1 MNEQKSF
8 VEEEE
13 KGILYIV
20 PTPIGNLQDMTFRAV
35 DTLRTVHFI
44 AAEDTRQTKKLLNH
58 FDIHTPL
65 VSYHEHNKETSGEK
79 IIAALLE
86 GKHVALVSDAG
97 TPTISDPGYELVIS
111 ALNANCKVIPL
122 PGANAAVTALT
133 ASGLPTSHFYF
144 YGFLPRHK
152 KEKKE
157 ELEQLKHIKDTL
169 IFYEAPHR
177 LQETLTI
184 MHHIF
189 GNRKMVVARELTKKF
204 EQFIRGTIEEVMCW
218 VEHHEARG
226 EFCLLVEGNGGHVT
240 LNDEAV
246 WWNHLTIV
254 EHVNY
259 YIETKQ
265 YTSKEAIKQV
275 AKDRQLPKRD
285 VYEAYHK

>member
-8 VEEEE
+8 IGEDE

-20 PTPIGNLQDMTFRAV
+20 PTPIGNLEDMTLRAIE
-35 DTLRTVHFI
+35 TLRTVDFI
-44 AAEDTRQTKKLLNH
+44 AAEDTRQTKKLLSH

-65 VSYHEHNKETSGEK
+65 VSYHEHNKQARGEH
-79 IIAALLE
+79 IIASLLQ

-97 TPTISDPGYELVIS
+97 TPTISDPGHELVVE
-111 ALNANCKVIPL
+111 ALQAQCKVVPL
-122 PGANAAVTALT
+122 PGANAAITALT
-133 ASGLPTSHFYF
+133 ASGLPTTHFYF
-144 YGFLPRHK
+144 YGFLSRHK
-152 KEKKE
+152 KEKKK

-189 GNRKMVVARELTKKF
+189 GNRKMVIARELTKKF
-204 EQFIRGTIEEVMCW
+204 EQFIRGTIEEVIHW
-218 VEHHEARG
+218 AEHHEVRG
-226 EFCLLVEGNGGHVT
+226 EFCLLVEGNHMP
-240 LNDEAV
+240 DEQSV
-246 WWNHLTIV
+246 WWDDLTIV

-259 YIETKQ
+259 YMEAKQ

>member
-8 VEEEE
+8 VEEGE
-13 KGILYIV
+13 KGVLYIV

-65 VSYHEHNKETSGEK
+65 VSYHEHNKEASGEK

-97 TPTISDPGYELVIS
+97 TPTISDPGYELVMS
-111 ALNANCKVIPL
+111 ALNVNCKVIPL

-152 KEKKE
+152 KEKKK

-177 LQETLTI
+177 LQETLAI
-184 MHHIF
+184 MHHVF
-189 GNRKMVVARELTKKF
+189 GNRKMVVARELTKRF
-204 EQFIRGTIEEVMCW
+204 EQFIRGTIEEVMHW
-218 VEHHEARG
+218 AEHHEIRG
-226 EFCLLVEGNGGHVT
+226 EFCLLIEGNHVT
-240 LNDEAV
+240 LNDESV
-246 WWNHLTIV
+246 WWDHLTIV

-259 YIETKQ
+259 YMEVKQ

>member
-8 VEEEE
+8 IGEDE
-13 KGILYIV
+13 KGTLYIV
-20 PTPIGNLQDMTFRAV
+20 PTPIGNLEDMTLRAIE
-35 DTLRTVHFI
+35 TLRTVDFI

-65 VSYHEHNKETSGEK
+65 VSYHEHNKQARGEH
-79 IIAALLE
+79 IIASLLQ

-97 TPTISDPGYELVIS
+97 TPTISDPGHELVVE
-111 ALNANCKVIPL
+111 ALQAQCKVVPL
-122 PGANAAVTALT
+122 PGANAAITALT
-133 ASGLPTSHFYF
+133 ASGLPTTHFYF
-144 YGFLPRHK
+144 YGFLSRHK
-152 KEKKE
+152 KEKKK

-177 LQETLTI
+177 LHETLTI

-189 GNRKMVVARELTKKF
+189 GNRKMAIARELTKKF
-204 EQFIRGTIEEVMCW
+204 EQFIRGTIEEVIHW
-218 VEHHEARG
+218 AEHHEVRG
-226 EFCLLVEGNGGHVT
+226 EFCLLVEGNHMP
-240 LNDEAV
+240 DEESV
-246 WWNHLTIV
+246 WWDNLTIV

-259 YIETKQ
+259 YMEAKQ

-285 VYEAYHK
+285 IYEAYHK

>member
-8 VEEEE
+8 IEEDE

-20 PTPIGNLQDMTFRAV
+20 PTPIGNLEDITLRAIE
-35 DTLRTVHFI
+35 TLRTVDFI

-65 VSYHEHNKETSGEK
+65 VSYHEHNKQSRGEH
-79 IIAALLE
+79 IIASLLQ
-86 GKHVALVSDAG
+86 GKHIALVSDAG
-97 TPTISDPGYELVIS
+97 TPTISDPGHELVVE
-111 ALNANCKVIPL
+111 ALRAQCKVVPL
-122 PGANAAVTALT
+122 PGANAAITALT
-133 ASGLPTSHFYF
+133 ASGLPTNHFYF
-144 YGFLPRHK
+144 YGFLSRHK
-152 KEKKE
+152 KEKKK

-177 LQETLTI
+177 LQETLTV
-184 MHHIF
+184 MYHIF
-189 GNRKMVVARELTKKF
+189 GNRQMAVARELTKKF
-204 EQFIRGTIEEVMCW
+204 EQFIRGTIEEVMHW
-218 VEHHEARG
+218 AEHHEVRG
-226 EFCLLVEGNGGHVT
+226 EFCLLVEGNHIH
-240 LNDEAV
+240 DEEPI
-246 WWNHLTIV
+246 WWNDLTIV

-259 YIETKQ
+259 YIEAKQ

>member
-8 VEEEE
+8 IGEDE

-20 PTPIGNLQDMTFRAV
+20 PTPIGNLEDMTLRAIE
-35 DTLRTVHFI
+35 TLRTVDFI
-44 AAEDTRQTKKLLNH
+44 AAEDTRQTKKLLSH

-65 VSYHEHNKETSGEK
+65 VSYHEHNKQERGEY
-79 IIAALLE
+79 IIASLLQ

-97 TPTISDPGYELVIS
+97 TPTISDPGHELVVG
-111 ALNANCKVIPL
+111 ALQAQCKVVPL
-122 PGANAAVTALT
+122 PGANAAITALT
-133 ASGLPTSHFYF
+133 ASGLPTTHFYF
-144 YGFLPRHK
+144 YGFLSRHK
-152 KEKKE
+152 KEKKK

-177 LQETLTI
+177 LQETLAV
-184 MHHIF
+184 MYHIL
-189 GNRKMVVARELTKKF
+189 GNRQMVVARELTKKF
-204 EQFIRGTIEEVMCW
+204 EQFIRGTIEEVMHW
-218 VEHHEARG
+218 AEHHEARG
-226 EFCLLVEGNGGHVT
+226 EFCLLVEGNHMS
-240 LNDEAV
+240 DEESV
-246 WWNHLTIV
+246 WWNDLTII

-259 YIETKQ
+259 YMEAKQ

>member
-8 VEEEE
+8 IEEDE

-20 PTPIGNLQDMTFRAV
+20 PTPIGNLEDMTLRAIE
-35 DTLRTVHFI
+35 TLRTVDFI

-65 VSYHEHNKETSGEK
+65 VSYHEHNKQARGEH
-79 IIAALLE
+79 IIASLLQ

-97 TPTISDPGYELVIS
+97 TPTISDPGHELVVE
-111 ALNANCKVIPL
+111 ALQAQCKVVPL
-122 PGANAAVTALT
+122 PGANAAITALT
-133 ASGLPTSHFYF
+133 ASGLPTTHFYF
-144 YGFLPRHK
+144 YGFLSRHK
-152 KEKKE
+152 KEKKK

-177 LQETLTI
+177 LRETLTI

-189 GNRKMVVARELTKKF
+189 GNRKMAIARELTKKF
-204 EQFIRGTIEEVMCW
+204 EQFIRGTIEEVIHW
-218 VEHHEARG
+218 AEHHEVRG
-226 EFCLLVEGNGGHVT
+226 EFCLLVEGNHMP
-240 LNDEAV
+240 DEESV
-246 WWNHLTIV
+246 WWDNLTIV

-259 YIETKQ
+259 YMEAKQ